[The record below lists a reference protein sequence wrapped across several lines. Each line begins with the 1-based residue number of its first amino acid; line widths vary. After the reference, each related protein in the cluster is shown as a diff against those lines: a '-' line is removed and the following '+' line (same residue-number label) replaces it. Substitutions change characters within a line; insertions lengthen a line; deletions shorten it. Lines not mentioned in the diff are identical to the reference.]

1 MSFYQTFTDSV
12 QFFDEDLVK
21 FLAQQMLGI
30 LRVCQKQGLSIR
42 RLKSKRLFI
51 DHHLNIKL
59 DFIQGLCV
67 SQERE
72 FKEEICSVGLNI
84 IRFIFK
90 DVVDHILDL
99 MSIALKDIL
108 LVSEPKKASDHWKL
122 THFFGVTGYKY
133 LFLSPVLRN
142 ESCCFYHCVLGKLRS
157 MT

>member
-1 MSFYQTFTDSV
+1 M

-122 THFFGVTGYKY
+122 THFFGVTGYRY
-133 LFLSPVLRN
+133 LFLSQELRN
-142 ESCCFYHCVLGKLRS
+142 EYCCFYHFVLGKRRS
-157 MT
+157 MTKRDEIEVG